1 MTNPGLNNWDAT
13 LSRSIPFGKN
23 EKRSLRLQLQAF
35 NAFNHTQF
43 SSVNSGFTFNAAQ
56 TNTNL
61 SIGKYT
67 GAQSGRILSLAMHLY
82 F

>member
-1 MTNPGLNNWDAT
+1 VPL
-13 LSRSIPFGKN
+13 GKD

-35 NAFNHTQF
+35 NTFNHTQF

-56 TNTNL
+56 ANTNL

-67 GAQSGRILSLAMHLY
+67 GALSGRILSLAVHLY